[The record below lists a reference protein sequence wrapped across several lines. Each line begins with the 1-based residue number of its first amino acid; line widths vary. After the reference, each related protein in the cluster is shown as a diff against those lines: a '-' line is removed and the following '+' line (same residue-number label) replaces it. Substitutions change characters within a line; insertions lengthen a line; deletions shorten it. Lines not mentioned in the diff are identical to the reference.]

1 MQTDWWRDIYNGLKA
16 ADVRQVGYVPD
27 AGHTALIAACI
38 DDPDIEAVALTT
50 EEEGI
55 ALMAGAWV
63 GGQRGALL
71 MQSSGVGNC
80 INMMSL
86 AATCQFP
93 LALFVTM
100 RGLWREFNPWQ
111 RPMGRAT
118 DEHLEIAG
126 FNTLMATMP
135 EDVGPM
141 AAAVLEQAFE
151 DEQMSALLLHQCL
164 MPVKTFGK

>member
-1 MQTDWWRDIYNGLKA
+1 MQVDWWKDIYAALKT

-27 AGHTALIAACI
+27 AGHSALIQACI
-38 DDPDIEAVALTT
+38 ADDNIQAVVLTT

-55 ALMAGAWV
+55 SLLAGAWL

-93 LALFVTM
+93 VPIFVTM

-111 RPMGRAT
+111 RPMGQAT
-118 DEHLEIAG
+118 EDHLETAG
-126 FNTLMATMP
+126 FFTRTATMP
-135 EDVGPM
+135 EHVGPL
-141 AAAVLEQAFE
+141 AVETLDDAFTGGN
-151 DEQMSALLLHQCL
+151 MSALLLHQCL
-164 MPVKTFGK
+164 VPVKTFGK